1 MTDTPRPTA
10 EDYAQAQEEAIRYA
24 ESRKKEKE
32 VERELALRL
41 IAIGYRQLR
50 KELRPIKGKPEPWE
64 KQLRQVRNH
73 LKKCVPGQ
81 GYY

>member
-10 EDYAQAQEEAIRYA
+10 EDYARAQEEAIRWA

-32 VERELALRL
+32 AERELALR
-41 IAIGYRQLR
+41 IITIGYQRLR

-64 KQLRQVRNH
+64 KQLRKVRKH
-73 LKKCVPGQ
+73 LRQCVPGQ